1 MENDAS
7 ASCCLNQKEKLRT
20 SCKRGGEEKR
30 GQLERNDGGA
40 ENEQRYKSLFTPTHM
55 DLRVTTRCCQR
66 AEARGCRVGSQVMD
80 VCLHKLLR
88 DAQ

>member
-1 MENDAS
+1 MSQLLLEPKRKIKN
-7 ASCCLNQKEKLRT
+7 KLQERE
-20 SCKRGGEEKR
+20 GGEEKR
-30 GQLERNDGGA
+30 GHLERNDGGA
-40 ENEQRYKSLFTPTHM
+40 ENQQRYKSLFTPTHM

-66 AEARGCRVGSQVMD
+66 GEARVATQVMD